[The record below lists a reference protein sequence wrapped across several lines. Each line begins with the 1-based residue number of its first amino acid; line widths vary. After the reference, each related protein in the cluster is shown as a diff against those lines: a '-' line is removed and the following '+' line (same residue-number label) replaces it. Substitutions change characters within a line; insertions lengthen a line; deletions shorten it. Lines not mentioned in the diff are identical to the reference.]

1 MHQAELE
8 TTRVRRMTEPRNET
22 EYGKRQSEAARRVLI
37 DVGQVLAS
45 FSDCL
50 VVVGGWAPDL
60 LFQNGE
66 GSHIGSMDV
75 DLALDAARLQ
85 DGRYAELLQLLLNT
99 GRYQMG
105 TKAFQLVVD
114 VDLQD
119 GERPVQ
125 VDLEF
130 LAPNNVTLGK
140 NHPKLLEGFRV
151 LQVEA
156 MNEAFRNPVTVTLD
170 GRNVRGA
177 CNTVT
182 LQVASMADFLVMK
195 AHAIGLRD
203 KPKDTYDLCFC
214 LDRLVG
220 DMESLAADW
229 RDRMQQKNV
238 AEAVKMLREK
248 FTSVEAFGPQQL
260 VEFHAAPDPEISA
273 MHARRA
279 YELVQK
285 LLGML

>member
-1 MHQAELE
+1 
-8 TTRVRRMTEPRNET
+8 MTEPRSEA

-50 VVVGGWAPDL
+50 VLVGGWIPDL
-60 LFQNGE
+60 LFQDGKDAE
-66 GSHIGSMDV
+66 SSHIGSLDV
-75 DLALDAARLQ
+75 DLALDASRLQ
-85 DGRYAELLQLLLNT
+85 DGRYAELLQLLLDT
-99 GRYQMG
+99 KRYRLG
-105 TKAFQLVVD
+105 AKAFQLVVD
-114 VDLQD
+114 VDLSD
-119 GERPVQ
+119 GERSVQ

-130 LAPNNVTLGK
+130 LAPSNVVLGK

-156 MNEAFRNPVTVTLD
+156 MNEAFRRPATVRLD

-177 CNTVT
+177 RNTVS
-182 LQVASMADFLVMK
+182 LQVASLPDFLVMK

-203 KPKDTYDLCFC
+203 KPKDVYDLCFC
-214 LDRLVG
+214 LDRLAG
-220 DMESLAADW
+220 DLEPLARDW
-229 RDRMQQKNV
+229 SSRMQEKNV
-238 AEAVKMLREK
+238 AEAVRILRGK
-248 FTSVEAFGPQQL
+248 FSGVDAFGPQQL
-260 VEFHAAPDPEISA
+260 VEFHASPDADSGA

-285 LLGML
+285 FLGML

>member
-1 MHQAELE
+1 
-8 TTRVRRMTEPRNET
+8 MTEPRSEA
-22 EYGKRQSEAARRVLI
+22 EYGQRQSEAARRVLI

-45 FSDCL
+45 FSDCI
-50 VVVGGWAPDL
+50 VVVGGWTPDL
-60 LFQNGE
+60 LFKDAE

-85 DGRYAELLQLLLNT
+85 DGRYAEMLQLLLDT
-99 GRYQMG
+99 KRYRPG
-105 TKAFQLVVD
+105 AKAFQLVVE
-114 VDLQD
+114 VDLSD

-130 LAPNNVTLGK
+130 LAPSNVTLGR
-140 NHPKLLEGFRV
+140 NRPKLLEGFRV

-156 MNEAFRNPVTVTLD
+156 MNEAFRSPVTVRLE

-177 CNTVT
+177 RNTVT
-182 LQVASMADFLVMK
+182 LQVASLADFLVMK

-203 KPKDTYDLCFC
+203 KPKDVYDFCFC
-214 LDRLVG
+214 LDRLAG
-220 DMESLAADW
+220 DMEPLARDW
-229 RDRMQQKNV
+229 RGRMQEKNV
-238 AEAVKMLREK
+238 AEAVKILREK
-248 FTSVEAFGPQQL
+248 FSGVDAFGPQQL
-260 VEFHAAPDPEISA
+260 VEFHAAPDAESGA

-285 LLGML
+285 LLVMV

>member
-1 MHQAELE
+1 
-8 TTRVRRMTEPRNET
+8 MTEPRSEV
-22 EYGKRQSEAARRVLI
+22 EYGKRQSDAARRVLI
-37 DVGQVLAS
+37 DIGQVLAS

-50 VVVGGWAPDL
+50 VVVGGWTPDL
-60 LFQNGE
+60 LFKDSE

-85 DGRYAELLQLLLNT
+85 DGCYAEMLQLLLDT
-99 GRYQMG
+99 KRYRPG
-105 TKAFQLVVD
+105 IKAFQLVVD
-114 VDLQD
+114 VDLDD

-130 LAPNNVTLGK
+130 LAPSNVTLGK
-140 NHPKLLEGFRV
+140 NRPKLLEGFRV

-156 MNEAFRNPVTVTLD
+156 MNEAFRSPVNVRLE

-177 CNTVT
+177 LNTVT
-182 LQVASMADFLVMK
+182 LQVASLPDFMVMK

-203 KPKDTYDLCFC
+203 KPKDVYDLCFC
-214 LDRLVG
+214 LDRPAG
-220 DMESLAADW
+220 DMETLARDW
-229 RDRMQQKNV
+229 KGRMQEKNV
-238 AEAVKMLREK
+238 VEAVRILREK
-248 FTSVEAFGPQQL
+248 FSGVDAFGPQQL
-260 VEFHAAPDPEISA
+260 VEFHSAPDPESGA

-279 YELVQK
+279 FELVQK

>member
-1 MHQAELE
+1 
-8 TTRVRRMTEPRNET
+8 MTADPRNES
-22 EYGKRQSEAARRVLI
+22 EYGKPQSEAARRVLI

-50 VVVGGWAPDL
+50 VVVGGWTPDL
-60 LFQNGE
+60 LFQDAKDTE
-66 GSHIGSMDV
+66 SAHIGSMDV
-75 DLALDAARLQ
+75 DLTLDAARLQ
-85 DGRYAELLQLLLNT
+85 DGRYAEMLQLLLDT
-99 GRYQMG
+99 KRYRLG
-105 TKAFQLVVD
+105 EKSFQLVVE
-114 VDLQD
+114 VDLGD

-130 LAPNNVTLGK
+130 LAPKNVTLGK

-156 MNEAFRNPVTVTLD
+156 MNEAFRSPVNVRLD

-177 CNTVT
+177 HNTVT
-182 LQVASMADFLVMK
+182 LQVASLPDFLVMK

-203 KPKDTYDLCFC
+203 KPKDVYDLCFC
-214 LDRLVG
+214 LDRLAG
-220 DMESLAADW
+220 DMEPLVRDW
-229 RDRMQQKNV
+229 RGRMQEKNV
-238 AEAVKMLREK
+238 AEAVRILREK
-248 FTSVEAFGPQQL
+248 FMGVEAFGPQQL
-260 VEFHAAPDPEISA
+260 VEFHVAPDADTGA